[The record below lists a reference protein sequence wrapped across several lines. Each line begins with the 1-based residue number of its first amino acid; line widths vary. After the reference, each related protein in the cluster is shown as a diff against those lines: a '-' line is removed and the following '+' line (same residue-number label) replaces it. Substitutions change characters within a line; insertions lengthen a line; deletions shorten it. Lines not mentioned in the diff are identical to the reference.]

1 MLYVSNGHFCV
12 FFHSP
17 QAGSAL
23 SELITGFLRF
33 GMQLH
38 SLVVV
43 GHSLGAHIAG
53 MAGKKLIANQRVR
66 IAAIIGLDPA
76 GVLFDVNETNYRLAD
91 TDADYVQVIH
101 TDIDDGRVA
110 LGIGQPIGH
119 GKWINCFKFFG
130 TSHMV
135 LINCPLFR

>member
-1 MLYVSNGHFCV
+1 
-12 FFHSP
+12 
-17 QAGSAL
+17 
-23 SELITGFLRF
+23 
-33 GMQLH
+33 MQLH

-53 MAGKKLIANQRVR
+53 MAGKKLIENQRVR
-66 IAAIIGLDPA
+66 IGAIIGLDPA

-101 TDIDDGRVA
+101 TDIDDGRLA

-119 GKWINCFKFFG
+119 GKWMKCFKFHGISQISWF
-130 TSHMV
+130 
-135 LINCPLFR
+135 INKRLLFR